1 MEAGGVCLQKWRR
14 RRRKRSETPAE
25 TVSKGWGGPSP
36 PPGHGERPPGRDG
49 MGWDA
54 LRGGRRGRRCQSR
67 RREPADGKGRAQPSR
82 AEPGVMLRMSGTERR
97 DCSFPPARMH
107 RGAEGDPRASVAAG
121 IRSVSRHNR
130 RGLRTSGCAA
140 DAGTAGRFARMGLP

>member
-49 MGWDA
+49 MGCA
-54 LRGGRRGRRCQSR
+54 AGRAEGPAVSITAPGAGRREGKS
-67 RREPADGKGRAQPSR
+67 PAEPSR
-82 AEPGVMLRMSGTERR
+82 ARR
-97 DCSFPPARMH
+97 H
-107 RGAEGDPRASVAAG
+107 
-121 IRSVSRHNR
+121 
-130 RGLRTSGCAA
+130 AA
-140 DAGTAGRFARMGLP
+140 DVRHREKGLLFSSSSHAPRG